1 MFSKSWLPFNN
12 VSPFLES
19 PWWKNFPLNHGR
31 RSTMVFW
38 NHLAAQGRVRWIS
51 LFAFSLRCPQAGK
64 IDDSCPPLFFHLLKN
79 WWPALLCF
87 STFYHLLI
95 LLCKFVPVEKKS
107 ISIWHAGD
115 LMEFCRYHFTSNG
128 YNQNTE
134 DVIALL
140 AARGKGDKFLFA
152 WKQPFL
158 GETGLDFRRMAWQR
172 RLSAIKLLSSG
183 VNFFYPACP
192 LGQDPEE
199 TPN

>member
-1 MFSKSWLPFNN
+1 MATVQQCEPFFGITLLNIFS
-12 VSPFLES
+12 
-19 PWWKNFPLNHGR
+19 LNHGR

-79 WWPALLCF
+79 WRLALLCF

-95 LLCKFVPVEKKS
+95 LLCKFVPVGKNQYQS
-107 ISIWHAGD
+107 DTPVIWWNSAGII
-115 LMEFCRYHFTSNG
+115 LHQTVTTRIQKMS
-128 YNQNTE
+128 
-134 DVIALL
+134 LL
-140 AARGKGDKFLFA
+140 SWRQGGIPIWAIFA

>member
-1 MFSKSWLPFNN
+1 MWALFWNHLAEKFFSESWPPFNN
-12 VSPFLES
+12 
-19 PWWKNFPLNHGR
+19 G
-31 RSTMVFW
+31 FW

-79 WWPALLCF
+79 WRLALLCF

-95 LLCKFVPVEKKS
+95 LLCKFVPVGKKS

-115 LMEFCRYHFTSNG
+115 LMEFCRYHFTNG

-158 GETGLDFRRMAWQR
+158 GGTGLDFRRMAWQR